1 MLAAAAALAVACS
14 DSDATTDEALSDQA
28 LTESVFEE
36 GRTYDVKVG
45 WRDLMGPAKLRKH
58 GTKYELTVRPV
69 FVGAGYFSRT
79 TPAEVKQVFGVEPD
93 AAYFGT
99 GATSFTEIP
108 GLEQRLLEV
117 LEVVRGVY
125 RTDEFTLVIDP
136 IFADDATF
144 VSEED
149 LSQRDYRSYQQAL
162 NEGVSA
168 ARRDGTLEG
177 PPIFVTALPD
187 PMVMTPNLW
196 DVYSNPLLVAHEFG
210 HLMGI
215 LMEGYELQDYP
226 PMGIMNA
233 EPNFTAL
240 EKLAP
245 GTRVRMVPTDF
256 SELMHAM
263 ALSARLPA
271 TGDELDEAFG
281 APDVF
286 WDSVYQD
293 PDYWHMTPQQRVTE
307 AEKLVTQ
314 WIANGKPSPTRHDR

>member
-14 DSDATTDEALSDQA
+14 GPDATTDEATSDHP

-79 TPAEVKQVFGVEPD
+79 TPAEVKQVFGGEPN

-99 GATSFTEIP
+99 GATSLDEIP
-108 GLEQRLLEV
+108 ALEQRLLEV
-117 LEVVRGVY
+117 LEVVREVY
-125 RTDEFTLVIDP
+125 GTDELTLVIDP
-136 IFADDATF
+136 IFANDATF

-149 LSQRDYRSYQQAL
+149 LRQQDYRSYQQAL
-162 NEGVSA
+162 NEGVRA

-256 SELMHAM
+256 SELMQAM
-263 ALSARLPA
+263 ARSAGLPA
-271 TGDELDEAFG
+271 TGAELDAAFG

-293 PDYWHMTPQQRVTE
+293 PDYWHMTHEQRVTE
-307 AEKLVTQ
+307 AERLVVQ
-314 WIANGKPSPTRHDR
+314 WIAKGKPSPTRHDP